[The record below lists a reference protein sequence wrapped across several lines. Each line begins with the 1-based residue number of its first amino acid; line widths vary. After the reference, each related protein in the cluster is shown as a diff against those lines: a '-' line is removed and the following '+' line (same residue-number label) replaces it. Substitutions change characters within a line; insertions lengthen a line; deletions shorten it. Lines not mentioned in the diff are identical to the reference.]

1 MSHVTEF
8 PAAASTVAVNHFL
21 SRLSLETDC
30 ADVHESMRKVNP
42 ISSYSTWW
50 ENRRRLH
57 VVIFRGRFICR
68 MPR

>member
-30 ADVHESMRKVNP
+30 ADVHESMRKGEP
-42 ISSYSTWW
+42 DFTWW

-57 VVIFRGRFICR
+57 VVIFPGRFICR
-68 MPR
+68 TP